1 MRSPTHG
8 IRLQPPPTQGCS
20 LRYTPYGCR
29 CDEILELHAT
39 ALYRHRGDYESFLG
53 AKQARLEAEDHAQ
66 AADRNKLRKELDWVR
81 RQPKAR
87 STKSK
92 ARLEAY
98 EGLAAR
104 VSRVDKPLGSVSLKG
119 GQMQR
124 LGSAVLTC
132 EAITVEVGGRPLLRD
147 FSCELA
153 RGARIGVVGPNGAG
167 KSTLLKALQQQLPL
181 AAGTISCGETV
192 QFGYYEQDGLLP
204 SPDQRVLDIVQEAV
218 SDAPGGGEDKV
229 ADERAASALLRRF
242 LFPRSRWYARAE
254 KLSGGE
260 RRRLQMLQVLARQ
273 PNVLLL
279 DEPTNDLDLQTL
291 AALEDFAEGF
301 EGVLLCVS
309 HDRYFLDRVCD
320 QLFILPEPSEVEGG
334 AAVLAWTGRFSDY
347 LEWRDETAARKAA
360 SAQAPPAAPP
370 PAAASPPLPPA
381 AAEPSGDAKRG
392 KPLSAFE
399 ARSLERLEAEVEA
412 GTQAQSEVQAR
423 IAGFDPAKHGY
434 TELTD
439 WNKELETL
447 SAELERTE
455 EKWLELA
462 ERS

>member
-1 MRSPTHG
+1 MFAGGS
-8 IRLQPPPTQGCS
+8 
-20 LRYTPYGCR
+20 
-29 CDEILELHAT
+29 
-39 ALYRHRGDYESFLG
+39 
-53 AKQARLEAEDHAQ
+53 
-66 AADRNKLRKELDWVR
+66 W
-81 RQPKAR
+81 
-87 STKSK
+87 
-92 ARLEAY
+92 
-98 EGLAAR
+98 GL
-104 VSRVDKPLGSVSLKG
+104 SRIH
-119 GQMQR
+119 
-124 LGSAVLTC
+124 T
-132 EAITVEVGGRPLLRD
+132 
-147 FSCELA
+147 
-153 RGARIGVVGPNGAG
+153 GARRHSATRMVMDEGFA
-167 KSTLLKALQQQLPL
+167 SASWALMARASRRCSRRRVLL

-192 QFGYYEQDGLLP
+192 VFGHYEQDGLLP

-218 SDAPGGGEDKV
+218 SEAPGGGEDAA
-229 ADERAASALLRRF
+229 ADERAASALMTRF

-360 SAQAPPAAPP
+360 VISAQAATVAPP
-370 PAAASPPLPPA
+370 PAAASVPPPQPA
-381 AAEPSGDAKRG
+381 AVEPSGDAKRG

-399 ARSLERLEAEVEA
+399 ARSLERRVRV
-412 GTQAQSEVQAR
+412 S
-423 IAGFDPAKHGY
+423 
-434 TELTD
+434 
-439 WNKELETL
+439 
-447 SAELERTE
+447 
-455 EKWLELA
+455 
-462 ERS
+462 

>member
-1 MRSPTHG
+1 
-8 IRLQPPPTQGCS
+8 
-20 LRYTPYGCR
+20 
-29 CDEILELHAT
+29 
-39 ALYRHRGDYESFLG
+39 
-53 AKQARLEAEDHAQ
+53 
-66 AADRNKLRKELDWVR
+66 VR

-98 EGLAAR
+98 DALASR

-119 GQMQR
+119 EKMQR
-124 LGSAVLTC
+124 LGSSVLTC
-132 EAITVEVGGRPLLRD
+132 EGITVEVGGRPLLRD
-147 FSCELA
+147 FSCELV
-153 RGARIGVVGPNGAG
+153 RGARIGIVGPNGAG

-181 AAGTISCGETV
+181 AAGSISCGETV
-192 QFGYYEQDGLLP
+192 VFGHYEQDGLLP

-218 SDAPGGGEDKV
+218 SEAPGGGEDAA
-229 ADERAASALLRRF
+229 ADERAASALMTRF

-320 QLFILPEPSEVEGG
+320 QLFILPEPSEAEEGG

-360 SAQAPPAAPP
+360 SAQAAPAAPP
-370 PAAASPPLPPA
+370 LPAASVPPPPA
-381 AAEPSGDAKRG
+381 AAEPSGDSKRG

-399 ARSLERLEAEVEA
+399 ARSLERLEAELEA
-412 GTQAQSEVQAR
+412 RAEAQREMQAR
-423 IAGFDPAKHGY
+423 IAGFDPVKHGY
-434 TELTD
+434 TELAE
-439 WNKELETL
+439 WNTQLDVLCTELEQ
-447 SAELERTE
+447 TE

-462 ERS
+462 ERA